1 MVITPNSRIILLK
14 SPLKLDHNNQ
24 ITFEN
29 ATAQYNYFYNL
40 PKLEHSG
47 FTYVRKDGVIRIPTH
62 TEANDGLP
70 TYEDLLGY
78 NYCMYQNTAYTSINK
93 WFYAYITDVSYQN
106 DGMTSISIETDV
118 WQTWQF
124 NLVYMDSYIERQHV
138 TNDTIG
144 ANTLPEN
151 IDTGDFISCKL
162 QPSFYGSLET
172 CYVLACTELP
182 SNISSYS
189 TSNQTV
195 PTGLYYIGLTNVTDI
210 QVLIKVFD
218 TDGRKDAVNSVFVI
232 PKAFFSNWVTAG
244 GNFAGDIST
253 SVRFDYTASISVTK
267 TNYIGNDYVPK
278 NNKLFTYPYSFLQ
291 VSNHTGQ
298 IVNYKWENFNMLD
311 TGTSPSGFNFTLKG
325 TLTPGGSFKLFP
337 INYNNILNN
346 SDDTISLGKY
356 PIGAWTNDIY
366 TNWLTQNGVNL
377 GFTTL
382 NAREAGLAIGG
393 IQSGVG
399 ALQMLGGSEYG
410 IGTAFGGLGRIMET
424 LQSDYRHSMIP
435 DSVSGNTNTGDV
447 NFYFS
452 LNNLEFKRMS
462 IKNEYAIIIDN
473 YFSMFGYKVN
483 KLAKPYVRNRTNW
496 DYIKCID
503 VNLEGDIPEKDLDE
517 IRSLFN
523 NGCTFW
529 HTTTYFLDYSRTNAI
544 A

>member
-24 ITFEN
+24 LTFEN
-29 ATAQYNYFYNL
+29 ATDQYNYFYNL

-62 TEANDGLP
+62 TVENDGLP

-138 TNDTIG
+138 TDDTIG

-162 QPSFYGSLET
+162 QPSFTGSLET
-172 CYVLACTELP
+172 CYVVACTELP
-182 SNISSYS
+182 SNISSYA
-189 TSNQTV
+189 TLNQSI
-195 PTGLYYIGLTNVTDI
+195 PIGLYYIGLTELFDI
-210 QVLIKVFD
+210 QQLIKVFD
-218 TDGRKDAVNSVFVI
+218 TDGKKDAVNAVFVI
-232 PKAFFSNWVTAG
+232 PKAFFSNWTALG
-244 GNFAGDIST
+244 TGFTGQYST
-253 SVRFDYTASISVTK
+253 TVSFEYSSPVAITRP
-267 TNYIGNDYVPK
+267 NYIGNDYVPK

-298 IVNYKWENFNMLD
+298 VVNYKWENFNLLAVGT
-311 TGTSPSGFNFTLKG
+311 TGYNFSLKG
-325 TLTPGGSFKLFP
+325 TITPGGSFKLLP
-337 INYNNILNN
+337 VNYNNILNN
-346 SDDTISLGKY
+346 NDDTISLGKY
-356 PIGAWTNDIY
+356 PIGAWSNDIY

-393 IQSGVG
+393 VQTGIG
-399 ALQMLGGSEYG
+399 ALQMLGGSESG
-410 IGTAFGGLGRIMET
+410 IGTAFGGLGRIVET

-447 NFYFS
+447 NFVYG

-462 IKNEYAIIIDN
+462 IKNEYAFIIDN

-483 KLAKPYVRNRTNW
+483 RLAKPYVRNRTNW

-503 VNLEGDIPEKDLDE
+503 VNLEGDVPEKDLDE